1 MNEIRFDCVYSDG
14 IITLR
19 RKNHLPTDY
28 YFEYF
33 AGLWSLFIMNENNDE
48 PIYIDRFSSFNV
60 AYSRSISLSKGKC

>member
-33 AGLWSLFIMNENNDE
+33 AGLWSLFIK
-48 PIYIDRFSSFNV
+48 YILIAS
-60 AYSRSISLSKGKC
+60 AHLT